1 MRTLLLVSGP
11 IREKLWMAHLALLA
25 GVFLFP
31 PLLVLLG
38 SLKTLESVH
47 WLFPVRG
54 HWLRLLIQGLLTA
67 DVLFCFFLFFTSG
80 LGFFLLFPWL
90 AR

>member
-1 MRTLLLVSGP
+1 MPLLLVSGP
-11 IREKLWMAHLALLA
+11 IREKLWMANLAFLVCVLL
-25 GVFLFP
+25 LP
-31 PLLVLLG
+31 LLLVLLG
-38 SLKTLESVH
+38 SLKTLESVY

-54 HWLRLLIQGLLTA
+54 HWLRLLLKGLLVA

-80 LGFFLLFPWL
+80 LGFFFLFPWL